1 MAEEEKQQVSAAHK
15 SWYLR
20 VQSNMSSL
28 LNVHHLPPTRVLRS
42 VLRRVKNPGISLGE
56 PKKASCRE
64 VFTAFWTLFIPYF
77 LHRRTRCKAF
87 FLLSV
92 TMVFMYLEVST
103 GVAIAAQT
111 KELQNSLVL
120 KKDEFWDEL
129 RKLVLIIARL
139 LPVLLLHF
147 GAAVTLGLS
156 WRKFLTQE
164 ALDMYI
170 SDKSCF
176 YRLKILYG
184 NLDNPDQRIAQDIGN
199 FTRTSVTLIQK
210 LALDAMK
217 IALNS
222 AALIEISPR
231 LFYTLVGFSLLYTF
245 VSLVFF
251 AAPLM
256 KIQRRVLAVEAD
268 LRYVLV
274 RLREHAESVAFFR
287 GYQYERQCSETVL
300 DHVIWSS
307 YKFAAIELIYKMITG
322 VVQAGFGL
330 MPMLVIAPM
339 YFKGT
344 VSFGTI
350 QQSQLLFQT
359 LLSGMMD
366 LGKELNDIAKL
377 GAESVR
383 VKEIWAALEAIEKDE
398 AKFKHP
404 DAADDTTSTTA
415 TSSEASGNESS
426 AVSVSDVEQPVAS
439 GEALEDLEMHE
450 HDPELT
456 NVRLQLACVTLY
468 PPLSSL
474 PLISNLTLT
483 LKEGQSLLIE
493 GPSGSGKSSL
503 LRAIAGLCHRGFGA
517 IHRAPIERCFFLPQ
531 TPYLCIGS
539 LRDNVLYPARAGD
552 AEVSNEQIR
561 TTMRSLGIEHLMD
574 RHGLDERLDFQ
585 GMLSGG
591 EKQRLSFARLLL
603 RPGVH
608 LALLDE
614 ATSALDEENEAI
626 AYNQLRENVHCYVSV
641 GHRPALANCHSLR
654 LQLSRLDGSLGCQG
668 IVSTINL
675 GSPHGEGSPQ
685 LFPGSSTQL

>member
-1 MAEEEKQQVSAAHK
+1 
-15 SWYLR
+15 
-20 VQSNMSSL
+20 
-28 LNVHHLPPTRVLRS
+28 
-42 VLRRVKNPGISLGE
+42 
-56 PKKASCRE
+56 
-64 VFTAFWTLFIPYF
+64 
-77 LHRRTRCKAF
+77 
-87 FLLSV
+87 
-92 TMVFMYLEVST
+92 MYLEVST

-120 KKDEFWDEL
+120 QKKDEFWGEL
-129 RKLVLIIARL
+129 SKLVLIIARL

-287 GYQYERQCSETVL
+287 GYEYERECSETVL

-339 YFKGT
+339 YFRGD

-350 QQSQLLFQT
+350 NQSQLLFQT

-383 VKEIWAALEAIEKDE
+383 VKEIWVALEAIERDE

-404 DAADDTTSTTA
+404 DATDDTHDTTSTTA
-415 TSSEASGNESS
+415 SSSEASGNESS
-426 AVSVSDVEQPVAS
+426 AVSASDVEQPAS
-439 GEALEDLEMHE
+439 GEALEELEMHE
-450 HDPELT
+450 HDPEST

-493 GPSGSGKSSL
+493 GPSGNGKSSL

-552 AEVSNEQIR
+552 AEVSSEQIR
-561 TTMRSLGIEHLMD
+561 TTMRNLGIEHLID

-603 RPGVH
+603 HPGVH

-614 ATSALDEENEAI
+614 ATSALDEENEAV

-654 LQLSRLDGSLGCQG
+654 LQLRRLDDSLGCQG
-668 IVSTINL
+668 TVSSINL
-675 GSPHGEGSPQ
+675 ESPHREGSPQ
-685 LFPGSSTQL
+685 LFQGSPQHQLSQHQL